1 MQIKYYLLWCFG
13 CCANGLSH
21 FVKYNHIEIINIFEN
36 YVQYT
41 NNKLLN
47 SKYGSEE
54 RNYWH
59 SSNRNCHIGIRH
71 AKLKENKCIYL
82 GWNYNEEIN
91 NEDNYIKIIPFYI
104 FLDIESMNIIRLVNI
119 ISNPHLNSED
129 YSVKIFKK
137 ELLDFVNNIGIY
149 LDFSE
154 LKNIDNGKWYLN
166 MITNL

>member
-1 MQIKYYLLWCFG
+1 MKIRYYFLLCIS
-13 CCANGLSH
+13 CVNALSH

-41 NNKLLN
+41 NNQLLN

-59 SSNRNCHIGIRH
+59 SSNKNCHAGIRH
-71 AKLKENKCIYL
+71 AKMKENKCIYL
-82 GWNYNEEIN
+82 GWNCNDSNENDENTYNR
-91 NEDNYIKIIPFYI
+91 IIPFYI

-119 ISNPHLNSED
+119 ISNPHLDSND
-129 YSVKIFKK
+129 YSIKLFKK

-154 LKNIDNGKWYLN
+154 LKNIDSGKWYLN